1 MEIKVS
7 IGEIIDKLT
16 ILSIKKEKIIDSVK
30 LKNIEKEFTYLSDV
44 VEQLNVEQV
53 DISELLQVN
62 LQLWEIE
69 DDIREK
75 ERNKTFDSDFI
86 ELARKVYITN
96 DLRASIK
103 RKINEKYFSNFTEEK
118 SYSEY

>member
-1 MEIKVS
+1 MEIEIS

-16 ILSIKKEKIIDSVK
+16 ILSIKKERIIDSVK
-30 LKNIEKEFTYLSDV
+30 LKNVEKEFIHLSKIV
-44 VEQLNVEQV
+44 KELNVEQN
-53 DISELLQVN
+53 DISDLLEVN

-69 DDIREK
+69 DNIREK

>member
-1 MEIKVS
+1 MEIEIS

-16 ILSIKKEKIIDSVK
+16 ILSIKKQKIVETVK
-30 LKNIEKEFTYLSDV
+30 LKNIEKEFNYLSEIV
-44 VEQLNVEQV
+44 NELNVEQN
-53 DISELLQVN
+53 DISDLLEVN
-62 LQLWEIE
+62 LQLWDIE
-69 DDIREK
+69 DNIREK

>member
-1 MEIKVS
+1 MEIEIG

-16 ILSIKKEKIIDSVK
+16 ILSIKKERIIDSVK
-30 LKNIEKEFTYLSDV
+30 LKNVEKEFIHLSKIV
-44 VEQLNVEQV
+44 KELNVEQN
-53 DISELLQVN
+53 DISDLLEVN

-69 DDIREK
+69 DNIREK

-118 SYSEY
+118 TYSEY

>member
-1 MEIKVS
+1 MEIEIS

-16 ILSIKKEKIIDSVK
+16 ILSIKKERIIDSVK
-30 LKNIEKEFTYLSDV
+30 LKNVEKEFIHLSKIV
-44 VEQLNVEQV
+44 KELNVEQN
-53 DISELLQVN
+53 DISDLLEVN

-69 DDIREK
+69 DNIREK

-86 ELARKVYITN
+86 ELARKVYIKN